1 MKRPFDIYKIPYRI
15 SLEKELYEEKEEEKG
30 YTVKKVGNLRKIEV
44 EKEKIIEK
52 EKVKT
57 IPPVFLSSE
66 QEAIDLESLG
76 LKIVGNI
83 FDRVKFLKQ
92 RIEELTEAIEERKL
106 MNKKFNEEIER
117 EIAELERI
125 LPSISNKEELREFK
139 LNLMMLRMERRKE
152 NTNFWKDLVSLKK
165 QLRELIEEYEI
176 ESKISKILGDG
187 NGRIQNFWRT

>member
-66 QEAIDLESLG
+66 QEAIDLESVG

-165 QLRELIEEYEI
+165 QLRELIEEYEV

-187 NGRIQNFWRT
+187 NGRIQNF